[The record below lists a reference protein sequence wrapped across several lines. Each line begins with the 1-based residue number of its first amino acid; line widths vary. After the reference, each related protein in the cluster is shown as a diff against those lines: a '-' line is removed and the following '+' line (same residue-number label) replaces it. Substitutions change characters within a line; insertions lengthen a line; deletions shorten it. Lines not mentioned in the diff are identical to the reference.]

1 MSFPSQSRLALRYVN
16 LPAADSPSGFRAHS
30 FRSTRYDSNEAV
42 EVVQRLDESGVYARV
57 LGNVAYIMVS
67 PTTPVEACRDLMS
80 TVAGVLAGIDT
91 GRTSSEPNV
100 AAYSI

>member
-1 MSFPSQSRLALRYVN
+1 MLRSVN
-16 LPAADSPSGFRAHS
+16 PPANVVADPPPPPIRRVSAFMVSLD
-30 FRSTRYDSNEAV
+30 RYDSNEAV

-67 PTTPVEACRDLMS
+67 PTTPVEVCRDLMS
-80 TVAGVLAGIDT
+80 TVARVLAGLDT

>member
-1 MSFPSQSRLALRYVN
+1 M
-16 LPAADSPSGFRAHS
+16 
-30 FRSTRYDSNEAV
+30 

-57 LGNVAYIMVS
+57 LGNVAYVMVS
-67 PTTPVEACRDLMS
+67 PTTPVEVCRDLMS

-91 GRTSSEPNV
+91 DRAPSEPNA